1 MNNEVVLFHPLSFIL
16 HPLLE
21 RMPMADGKW
30 ITGLTAGTP
39 VADAARRVLAVR
51 LEVVRDYLP
60 LALHAAARDQEYVHQ
75 LRVGTRRA
83 GAAVEIFGSCL
94 PDRVYRT
101 ARRQLRSLRRAAGDA
116 RDWDV
121 FIAGLAERQ
130 KERPEQERGAFD
142 FLLGNALGQ
151 RMAAQTRLEAASP
164 PSPFGLD
171 RLIADV
177 VAAVGPPSG
186 GAAGGRLID
195 LARPRLGMLVH
206 ELHQGATRDLDNYD
220 HLHQVRI
227 IGKRLRYAMEIFAEC
242 FDVLFREQLYPA
254 VEEMQE
260 ILGHANDSHVACQRL
275 FALRKHLQAFQ
286 PAAWK
291 RFKPGVE
298 GLLRY
303 HQRRVPRQQKL
314 FLKWWERW
322 QKTGSEALLAS
333 LLQPK
338 QVAPVLN

>member
-1 MNNEVVLFHPLSFIL
+1 
-16 HPLLE
+16 
-21 RMPMADGKW
+21 MAEGKW
-30 ITGLTAGTP
+30 ITGLTAATP
-39 VADAARRVLAVR
+39 LADAARRVLAVR

-60 LALHAAARDQEYVHQ
+60 LALHAAARDPEYVHQ

-83 GAAVEIFGSCL
+83 GAALEIFRTCL
-94 PDRVYRT
+94 PDRPYRT
-101 ARRQLRSLRRAAGDA
+101 ARRQLRCLRRAAGDA

-121 FIAGLAERQ
+121 FIAGMAERQ

-142 FLLGNALGQ
+142 FLLGHALGQ
-151 RMAAQTRLEAASP
+151 RMAAQARLEAASP

-171 RLIADV
+171 RLLADV
-177 VAAVGPPSG
+177 LAAVGPPSG
-186 GAAGGRLID
+186 GASTGRLLD
-195 LARPRLGMLVH
+195 LARPRLGMLLH
-206 ELHQGATRDLDNYD
+206 ELHQAASSDLDNYD

-260 ILGHANDSHVACQRL
+260 ILGHANDSHVAGQRL
-275 FALRKHLQAFQ
+275 IALRQHLQTFQ
-286 PAAWK
+286 PVSWK
-291 RFKPGVE
+291 RFKSVIE

-314 FLKWWERW
+314 FVRWWERW

-338 QVAPVLN
+338 RVAPVLN